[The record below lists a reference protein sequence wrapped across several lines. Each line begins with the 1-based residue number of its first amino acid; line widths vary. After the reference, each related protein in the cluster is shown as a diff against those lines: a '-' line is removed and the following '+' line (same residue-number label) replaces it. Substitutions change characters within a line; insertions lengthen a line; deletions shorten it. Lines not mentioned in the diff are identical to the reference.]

1 MEFYGQTISKSSSEP
16 YDLVRTSRMAG
27 YGLLILG
34 PSLHLWFNLMSKLFP
49 KRDLISTLKKM
60 AMGQLL
66 YGPTMTVVFFS
77 LNARLQG
84 ESGDEIVSRLKRDLL
99 PTMLNVAFILTAVGE
114 QFVLI
119 FMDCLYDIHG
129 KSRETGVNY
138 LLNDLLPSISRV
150 QDPGFSTV
158 N

>member
-1 MEFYGQTISKSSSEP
+1 MSRFCTSVLGVCKNTMNHGFPAFDLWNIYTLLHTCKILFVSVFNMEFYGQTISKSSSEP

-84 ESGDEIVSRLKRDLL
+84 MRTIFLSYWIMMYCKVCRTASTYDV
-99 PTMLNVAFILTAVGE
+99 FIAHV
-114 QFVLI
+114 
-119 FMDCLYDIHG
+119 
-129 KSRETGVNY
+129 
-138 LLNDLLPSISRV
+138 
-150 QDPGFSTV
+150 
-158 N
+158 